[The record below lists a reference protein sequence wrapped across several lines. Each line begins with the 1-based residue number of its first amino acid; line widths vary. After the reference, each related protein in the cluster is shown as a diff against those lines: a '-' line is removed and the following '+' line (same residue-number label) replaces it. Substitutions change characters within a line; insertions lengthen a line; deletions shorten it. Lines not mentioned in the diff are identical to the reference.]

1 MGGGNKMSDTKVWCK
16 ECYETIR
23 ENLNN
28 EYGKGNWYF
37 NNLIR
42 MMKFD
47 EPFTITCY
55 PPALAM
61 EVPVKLKNGK
71 FSKSRTRLIK
81 VSNRYCPFCGKKIKP
96 EDVEE

>member
-1 MGGGNKMSDTKVWCK
+1 MADKFLVWCK
-16 ECYETIR
+16 DCYETMR

-37 NNLIR
+37 DNLTR
-42 MMKFD
+42 MMKLD

-61 EVPVKLKNGK
+61 KVPVKLKNGT
-71 FSKSRTRLIK
+71 FSKSRMRVIK
-81 VSNRYCPFCGKKIKP
+81 VSSCYCPFCGKQIKP
-96 EDVEE
+96 KLEKEK